1 MSRPVTVLQS
11 FPTPRP
17 TTNPYLIMLAD
28 HLDRAGA
35 RVLTFGYR
43 TALLGRYDVFHVHW
57 PETLLRG
64 SSPVKKTVR
73 QCLALVFMIKLALDR
88 TPVVRTVHNLARPDG
103 LSRVDHLLL
112 DLLDRLTTVRIRL
125 NPLTTVPAGR
135 PSMIIP
141 HGHYRDWFADHPR
154 SEPVPGRVGYVG
166 LIRRYKGVE
175 RLLEVFAAT
184 ASRAPSLT
192 LRIGGHPST
201 DDLAMIIDRAVA
213 ADPRTEAV
221 TRYLDD
227 AELVELVT
235 AAELIVLP
243 YRFMHNSG
251 GALAALSLDRPVLVP
266 DNEVNRRL
274 AEETGPGW
282 VHVYSGELTVED
294 LLAAVEDVRRRRGG
308 RTGTELR
315 GDERPRMVG
324 RDWPGIAAAH
334 LDAYRQAVAVRRARG
349 LLRSGGRG

>member
-1 MSRPVTVLQS
+1 MQNVARPVTVLQS

-28 HLDRAGA
+28 HLGRSGRG
-35 RVLTFGYR
+35 RVLTFSYR

-64 SSPVKKTVR
+64 SSPAKKLAR
-73 QCLALVFMIKLALDR
+73 QLLALAFMIKLALNR
-88 TPVVRTVHNLARPDG
+88 TPVVRTVHNLARPEG
-103 LSRVDHLLL
+103 LSRVDHALL
-112 DLLDRLTTVRIRL
+112 DLMDRLTTIRIRL
-125 NPLTTVPAGR
+125 NPLTPVPAGR

-154 SEPVPGRVGYVG
+154 RPAEPGRLGYVG

-175 RLLEVFAAT
+175 RLLETFTET
-184 ASRAPSLT
+184 ADSAPTLT
-192 LRIGGHPST
+192 LRIGGRPST
-201 DDLAMIIDRAVA
+201 EDLGMIIDRAVA
-213 ADPRTEAV
+213 ADHRIEAI

-235 AAELIVLP
+235 ASELVVLP

-266 DNEVNRRL
+266 DNEVNQLL

-282 VHVYSGELTVED
+282 VHVYTGELTARD
-294 LLAAVEDVRRRRGG
+294 LLDAVDGVRRK
-308 RTGTELR
+308 RT
-315 GDERPRMVG
+315 DRPRLAG
-324 RDWPGIAAAH
+324 RDWPGIAVAH
-334 LDAYRQAVAVRRARG
+334 LDAYRQALAIRRAGG
-349 LLRSGGRG
+349 LLRSGPLRPGPGS